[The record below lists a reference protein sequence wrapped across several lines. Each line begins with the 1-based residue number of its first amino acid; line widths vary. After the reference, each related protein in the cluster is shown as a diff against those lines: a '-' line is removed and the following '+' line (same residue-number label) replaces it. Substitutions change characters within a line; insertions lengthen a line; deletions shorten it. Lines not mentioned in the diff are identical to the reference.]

1 MGHGVERSK
10 RFLTLNLA
18 CGANMGKTNPTFA
31 GCARA
36 TTNRIGLSMPMKA
49 KKNLLSAVAAVALIV
64 SASPV
69 FAAFSSIEVRG
80 NQRVE
85 ASTIRDYIGVKPGAP
100 FGAGDI
106 DEAVKRLFST
116 GLFSDVRIRQSGSV
130 LIVEVDELSVV
141 NQVIFQGNRKI
152 KDVALSNQVQM
163 KPRAAL
169 DQNVIEQ
176 DAETIRQAYRRIGRA
191 DVVVE
196 PTTMDLGN
204 NRVNVVYNITEG
216 DRTKIATINFV
227 GNNAYGDRRLQEV
240 ISTKRSN
247 FMSWLSRN
255 DVYDEDKLRADE
267 ELLRRF
273 YFNKGYA
280 DFQVLSSTAELDE
293 ATNKYTITVTVDEGE
308 RYTFGDIT
316 VESTVEGL
324 DGTALQNSIET
335 RTGRTYSA
343 KDVEDSLIAVSE
355 RVAGKGYAFAQVT
368 PRGDR
373 DVANRTISIVY
384 TVDQG
389 QKAYVERID
398 IRGNDKTRDYVIR
411 REFDLSEGDAFNQVM
426 IQRAK
431 RRLER
436 LGFFEKVEIATAP
449 GTEPD
454 QVVLIVD
461 VVEKSTGEFSIGAGY
476 STGGEN
482 SGASLE
488 GSVTERNFLGRGQ
501 YLKLSLGGTSDSR
514 TYTLSFT
521 EPYFLG
527 YRIAAGFDIY
537 KNTNNYDGYDLDR
550 TGGTVRFGLP
560 IMEKL
565 SAQVAYNL
573 VSDDY
578 LGKGA
583 NGAKDASYP
592 TFIPDPGPW
601 VKSSV
606 SGTLVWDSIDDKNN
620 PREGIFSRFTTEVAG
635 LGGDAK
641 WVKSTIKGSYYQTI
655 SEDLS
660 LVGILTAGAGHVF
673 ALGSPTTPSNAD
685 GGILVGDLFRAN
697 SDIVRGFK
705 NNGFGPTYDNA
716 ASASNGSFI
725 GGTTY
730 LNASAEMQFPMPI
743 LPESIGIK
751 GAVFADVG
759 TLFGTPYTSEVANDA
774 MAFRSS
780 VGASLIWASPF
791 GPLRVD
797 YAVPVMKEAQDKVQN
812 FNFGISTKF

>member
-1 MGHGVERSK
+1 
-10 RFLTLNLA
+10 
-18 CGANMGKTNPTFA
+18 MGKTNPTFA
-31 GCARA
+31 GGLRA
-36 TTNRIGLSMPMKA
+36 TTNRIGLSMPMNA
-49 KKNLLSAVAAVALIV
+49 KKKLLSAVAAVALIV
-64 SASPV
+64 SVSPV
-69 FAAFSSIEVRG
+69 LAAFSSIEVRG

-85 ASTIRDYIGVKPGAP
+85 SSTIRDYIGVKPGQP

-152 KDVALSNQVQM
+152 KDAALSAQVQM

-176 DAETIRQAYRRIGRA
+176 DAETIREAYRRIGRS

-247 FMSWLSRN
+247 FLSWLSRN

-308 RYTFGDIT
+308 RYTFGDIS

-324 DGTALQNSIET
+324 DGAVLQSSLET
-335 RTGRTYSA
+335 RSGRTYSA
-343 KDVEDSLIAVSE
+343 KDVEDSLIAISE
-355 RVAGKGYAFAQVT
+355 QVAGKGYAFAQVT

-411 REFDLSEGDAFNQVM
+411 REFDLSEGDAFNQVT

-482 SGASLE
+482 SGVNLE
-488 GSVTERNFLGRGQ
+488 GSITERNFLGRGQ
-501 YLKLSLGGTSDSR
+501 YLKIALGGSQDSR
-514 TYTLSFT
+514 SYTLSFT

-527 YRIAAGFDIY
+527 YRIAAGFDIFR
-537 KNTNNYDGYDLDR
+537 NTNNYDGYDLER
-550 TGGTVRFGLP
+550 TGGTIRFGLP
-560 IMEKL
+560 IMEHL
-565 SAQVAYNL
+565 SGQVAYNF

-578 LGKGA
+578 LDDG
-583 NGAKDASYP
+583 DAATPYP
-592 TFIPDPGPW
+592 AFIPPAGGW
-601 VKSSV
+601 IKSSV
-606 SGTLVWDSIDDKNN
+606 SGTLVWDSIDNKND
-620 PREGIFSRFTTEVAG
+620 PREGIFSRFTTEFAG

-641 WVKSTIKGSYYQTI
+641 WVKTTVRGSYYQTI
-655 SEDLS
+655 SEELS
-660 LVGILTAGAGHVF
+660 LVGVMTAGAGHIF
-673 ALGSPTTPSNAD
+673 ALGSPSTPANPD

-705 NNGFGPTYDNA
+705 NAGFGPTYSNP
-716 ASASNGSFI
+716 ASPSNGSFI

-730 LNASAEMQFPMPI
+730 LNASAEMQFPMPAI
-743 LPESIGIK
+743 PESIGIK
-751 GAVFADVG
+751 GAVFADIG
-759 TLFGTPYTSEVANDA
+759 TLFGTPYTSEVANEEL
-774 MAFRSS
+774 AFRSS

-797 YAVPVMKEAQDKVQN
+797 YAVPVMKEPQDRVQN

>member
-1 MGHGVERSK
+1 
-10 RFLTLNLA
+10 
-18 CGANMGKTNPTFA
+18 
-31 GCARA
+31 
-36 TTNRIGLSMPMKA
+36 MKA

-64 SASPV
+64 SASPA
-69 FAAFSSIEVRG
+69 FSAFSSIDVRG

-152 KDVALSNQVQM
+152 KDAALNGQVQI

-169 DQNVIEQ
+169 DANVIEQ
-176 DAETIRQAYRRIGRA
+176 DAETIREAYRRIGRA
-191 DVVVE
+191 DVVVDSR
-196 PTTMDLGN
+196 TMDLGN
-204 NRVNVVYNITEG
+204 NRVNVVFDIKEG

-227 GNNAYGDRRLQEV
+227 GNNAYGDRRLGEV

-280 DFQVLSSTAELDE
+280 DFQVISSTAELDE

-308 RYTFGDIT
+308 RYTFGNIS
-316 VESTVEGL
+316 VESTVDGL
-324 DGTALQNSIET
+324 DGEVLQRSLET
-335 RTGRTYSA
+335 RTGKVYSA
-343 KDVEDSLIAVSE
+343 KDVEDSLLAVSE
-355 RVAGKGYAFAQVT
+355 QVAGKGYAFAQVT

-436 LGFFEKVEIATAP
+436 LGFFDKVEIATAP

-454 QVVLIVD
+454 QIVLIVD

-482 SGASLE
+482 SGPSLE

-501 YLKLSLGGTSDSR
+501 YLKLALGGTQDSR

-527 YRIAAGFDIY
+527 YRIAAGFDIF
-537 KNTNNYDGYDLDR
+537 KNTNNYSGYDLDR
-550 TGGTVRFGLP
+550 TGGTIRFGLP
-560 IMEKL
+560 IMEHL

-578 LGKGA
+578 LDDGDTGTA
-583 NGAKDASYP
+583 YP
-592 TFIPDPGPW
+592 AFIPPAGTW
-601 VKSSV
+601 IKSSV

-620 PREGIFSRFTTEVAG
+620 PREGIFSRFTTEFAG
-635 LGGDAK
+635 IGGDAK
-641 WVKSTIKGSYYQTI
+641 WVKSTVKGSYYQTI

-673 ALGSPTTPSNAD
+673 ALGSPTVPSDAT

-705 NNGFGPTYDNA
+705 NAGFGPTYTPSGD
-716 ASASNGSFI
+716 FI

-730 LNASAEMQFPMPI
+730 LNASAEMQFPMPV

-751 GAVFADVG
+751 GAVFADIG
-759 TLFGTPYTSEVANDA
+759 TLFGTPYAADVSNDA
-774 MAFRSS
+774 LAFRSS

-797 YAVPVMKEAQDKVQN
+797 YAIPVMKEAHDKEQN

>member
-1 MGHGVERSK
+1 
-10 RFLTLNLA
+10 
-18 CGANMGKTNPTFA
+18 
-31 GCARA
+31 
-36 TTNRIGLSMPMKA
+36 MPMKA
-49 KKNLLSAVAAVALIV
+49 KSNFLSAVAAVALIV
-64 SASPV
+64 AASPV

-152 KDVALSNQVQM
+152 KDAALGAQVQM

-169 DQNVIEQ
+169 DQNVMEQ
-176 DAETIRQAYRRIGRA
+176 DAETIREAYRRIGRA

-308 RYTFGDIT
+308 RYTFGDIS
-316 VESTVEGL
+316 VESTVDGL
-324 DGTALQNSIET
+324 DGAVLQNSLET
-335 RTGRTYSA
+335 RKGKTYSA

-355 RVAGKGYAFAQVT
+355 QVAGKGYAFAQVT

-482 SGASLE
+482 SGPSVE

-501 YLKLSLGGTSDSR
+501 YLKLALGGTQDSR

-527 YRIAAGFDIY
+527 YRIAAGFDIF
-537 KNTNNYDGYDLDR
+537 KNTNNYSGYDLDR
-550 TGGTVRFGLP
+550 TGGTIRFGLP
-560 IMEKL
+560 IMEHL
-565 SAQVAYNL
+565 SAQVAYNF

-578 LGKGA
+578 LDDTPA
-583 NGAKDASYP
+583 DLLDNPSY
-592 TFIPDPGPW
+592 ILIGPW
-601 VKSSV
+601 IKSSI
-606 SGTLVWDSIDDKNN
+606 SGSLVWDSIDDKNN
-620 PREGIFSRFTTEVAG
+620 PREGIFSRFTTEFAG
-635 LGGDAK
+635 IGGDAK
-641 WVKSTIKGSYYQTI
+641 WSKTTIKASYYQTV

-673 ALGSPTTPSNAD
+673 ALGSPTSPVDPN

-705 NNGFGPTYDNA
+705 NAGFGPTYGA
-716 ASASNGSFI
+716 AGDFI

-730 LNASAEMQFPMPI
+730 LNASAEMQFPMPV

-751 GAVFADVG
+751 GAVFADIG
-759 TLFGTPYTSEVANDA
+759 TLFGTPYKTDPIVANDA
-774 MAFRSS
+774 LAFRSS

-797 YAVPVMKEAQDKVQN
+797 YAIPVMKEAHDKVQN